1 MQREVTEADLGRLD
15 GPVLV
20 FGGPYSN
27 LEAAEAIRAE
37 AERLG
42 IPPAQT
48 ICTGDTVAYCADPG
62 ATVALIRD
70 WGIAVVQGNVEEQ
83 LGAGAEDCACGFTPG
98 SACDTLAAQW
108 YAHAEREIT
117 AGDRRWMAGLPR
129 LIRFTLAGRRMAALH
144 GGASRINRWVFAST
158 PAAEK
163 HAEMGLAGAGG
174 APVHGIVAGHCGL
187 PFVDIF
193 GGRLWCNA
201 GTVGLPANDGTPR
214 VWYAILTPERAG
226 AIRIELRPLAY
237 DHGQAA
243 QKMRRAGL
251 AEGYAR
257 ALETGLWPPSDV
269 LPAAERAA
277 TGRALTMIDYFW
289 LLAERGVAA

>member
-1 MQREVTEADLGRLD
+1 MTANAHDLGDLD

-20 FGGPYSN
+20 FGGPYGN
-27 LEAAEAIRAE
+27 LEAAEAIRAD

-42 IPPAQT
+42 IPPART

-83 LGAGAEDCACGFTPG
+83 LGAGATDCACGFAPG
-98 SACDTLAAQW
+98 SACETLAARW
-108 YAHAEREIT
+108 YAHAESEIG
-117 AGDRRWMAGLPR
+117 AGDRRWMAALPR
-129 LIRFTLAGRRMAALH
+129 LIRFTLNGRPMAALH

-163 HAEMGLAGAGG
+163 RAEAVLAGAD
-174 APVHGIVAGHCGL
+174 GIVAGHCGL
-187 PFVDIF
+187 PFVEIF

-214 VWYAILTPERAG
+214 VWYAILAPERAG
-226 AIRIELRPLAY
+226 AIRIEIRPLAY
-237 DHGQAA
+237 DHHRAA
-243 QKMRRAGL
+243 QKMRRTGMP
-251 AEGYAR
+251 EGYAA

-269 LPAAERAA
+269 LPPAEQAA
-277 TGRALTMIDYFW
+277 TGRALVAACDFW
-289 LLAERGVAA
+289 LAAARGIAA

>member
-1 MQREVTEADLGRLD
+1 MSERDLGTLD

-27 LEAAEAIRAE
+27 LEAAKAIRAE
-37 AERLG
+37 ALRLG
-42 IPPAQT
+42 IPPART

-70 WGIAVVQGNVEEQ
+70 WGVAVVQGNVEEQ

-98 SACDTLAAQW
+98 SACDALARQW

-117 AGDRRWMAGLPR
+117 AGDRSWMAGLPR
-129 LIRFTLAGRRMAALH
+129 LVRFALAGRRMAALH

-163 HAEMGLAGAGG
+163 QAETALAGAE
-174 APVHGIVAGHCGL
+174 GIVAGHCGL
-187 PFVDIF
+187 PFVDISD
-193 GGRLWCNA
+193 GLLWCNA
-201 GTVGLPANDGTPR
+201 GTVGLPANDATPR
-214 VWYAILTPERAG
+214 VWYAILAPERAG
-226 AIRIELRPLAY
+226 AIRIDIRSLTY
-237 DHGQAA
+237 DYVVAA
-243 QKMRRAGL
+243 QKMRRTGL
-251 AEGYAR
+251 AESYAR
-257 ALETGLWPPSDV
+257 ALETGHWPPSDI

-277 TGRALTMIDYFW
+277 AGRPLTMVRKFW
-289 LLAERGVAA
+289 MATERSVAA

>member
-1 MQREVTEADLGRLD
+1 MSEHDLGLLD
-15 GPVLV
+15 GPVLA
-20 FGGPYSN
+20 FGGPYGN
-27 LEAAEAIRAE
+27 LEAAQAIRAE

-42 IPPAQT
+42 IPPGRT

-70 WGIAVVQGNVEEQ
+70 WGVHVVQGNVEEQ
-83 LGAGAEDCACGFTPG
+83 LGGGGEDCACGFTPG
-98 SACDTLAAQW
+98 SACETLAAQW

-129 LIRFTLAGRRMAALH
+129 LIRFTLASRRMAALH

-163 HAEMGLAGAGG
+163 RAEMALAAAEG
-174 APVHGIVAGHCGL
+174 VVAGHCGL
-187 PFVDIF
+187 PFVGIF
-193 GGRLWCNA
+193 GGLLWCNA

-214 VWYAILTPERAG
+214 VWYALLTPERAG
-226 AIRIELRPLAY
+226 AIRAELRPLDY
-237 DHGQAA
+237 DHALAA
-243 QKMRRAGL
+243 QKMRNAGL

-257 ALETGLWPPSDV
+257 ALETGLWPPTDV
-269 LPAAERAA
+269 LPPAERAA
-277 TGRALTMIDYFW
+277 TGRELTMIHNFW
-289 LLAERGVAA
+289 LVAERGVAA

>member
-1 MQREVTEADLGRLD
+1 MQREVSEADLGTLD

-27 LEAAEAIRAE
+27 LEAAQAIRAE

-42 IPPAQT
+42 VPPART

-70 WGIAVVQGNVEEQ
+70 WGIPVVQGNVEEQ

-98 SACDTLAAQW
+98 SACETLATQW

-117 AGDRRWMAGLPR
+117 ADDRRWMAGLPR

-163 HAEMGLAGAGG
+163 HAEAAMAGAEG
-174 APVHGIVAGHCGL
+174 VVAGHCGL
-187 PFVDIF
+187 PFVDIS

-214 VWYAILTPERAG
+214 AWYAILAPERQG
-226 AIRIELRPLAY
+226 AIAVSIRALTY
-237 DHGQAA
+237 DHARAA
-243 QKMRRAGL
+243 QKMRRSGL

-257 ALETGLWPPSDV
+257 ALETGLWPPSDI
-269 LPAAERAA
+269 LPPAERAA
-277 TGRALTMIDYFW
+277 AGRALTTTRNFW
-289 LLAERGVAA
+289 MVAERAAAE

>member
-1 MQREVTEADLGRLD
+1 MSERDLGTLD

-37 AERLG
+37 AQRLG
-42 IPPAQT
+42 IPPVHT

-98 SACDTLAAQW
+98 SACDTLAQQW

-129 LIRFTLAGRRMAALH
+129 LVRFTLAGRRMAALH

-163 HAEMGLAGAGG
+163 QAEMALAGAD
-174 APVHGIVAGHCGL
+174 GIVGGHCGL
-187 PFVDIF
+187 PFVDIL

-226 AIRIELRPLAY
+226 AIRIDLRPLAY
-237 DHGQAA
+237 DHTVAA
-243 QKMRRAGL
+243 QKMRRAVL
-251 AEGYAR
+251 AESYAQ
-257 ALETGLWPPSDV
+257 ALDTGLWPPSDI

-277 TGRALTMIDYFW
+277 TGRPLTIVRKFW
-289 LLAERGVAA
+289 MVAERSVAA